1 MSEKTRTLSSEE
13 TGRLDQPDGCE
24 EGPFINRQGVSAEE
38 LGDGL
43 GNGKGQPGQWGCG
56 WAESGRIRGTVG
68 PAVGPA
74 AKRIKGGCLTAS
86 TGTASTDP
94 EGRKAG
100 RVSHVGNP
108 DDLRQGVPA
117 SVAQSVGT
125 DLRAGVRRSQLRIS
139 ARAVDKGCP
148 AQSLERDDGWEG
160 VDCGRRS
167 EGFLRVGGSGETS
180 HARSP
185 ESSRWP
191 SAVPH

>member
-1 MSEKTRTLSSEE
+1 MSIGL
-13 TGRLDQPDGCE
+13 
-24 EGPFINRQGVSAEE
+24 NRY
-38 LGDGL
+38 
-43 GNGKGQPGQWGCG
+43 GKYG
-56 WAESGRIRGTVG
+56 SR
-68 PAVGPA
+68 
-74 AKRIKGGCLTAS
+74 
-86 TGTASTDP
+86 
-94 EGRKAG
+94 RKEAG

-148 AQSLERDDGWEG
+148 AQSLERDDGGGGGDW
-160 VDCGRRS
+160 GRRS
-167 EGFLRVGGSGETS
+167 EGFLRVGGSCETS